1 MSPQNPLLDTTGIPK
16 FEKILPEHIEPA
28 VTQVLIESEKK
39 LAEIESCLKPSWT
52 GLIEPLETLGI
63 PFEYAWSP
71 IGHLLGVKNS
81 KELRDA
87 HEKMLPKVVE
97 FGLRLGQSRQIYE
110 GLLALKEGPE
120 WKKLSQEQKRVIDL
134 KIRDAKLA
142 GVGLSGNAKKR
153 FNQISTELSKLGT
166 TFSNNVLDSTKEYEM
181 IISEKEETDGWPK
194 NLKQQASQ
202 SYNLAKETKKST
214 SEEGPWR
221 ISLEAPLVIPFLR
234 HSRNRY
240 QREKLLKAY
249 VSRASEGKVDN
260 KPLINTILKLKL
272 EKANIL
278 DFDNYAELSL
288 ASKMASDVDAVER
301 MFTELFV
308 ASKPYQLREFA
319 ELEDI
324 AKRNGFKGKLA
335 QWDTAFWSERLKEE
349 KFSFTDDELRPYFPM
364 PKVLEGMFG
373 LAEYLFGIT
382 ISEADGEAPVWHKD
396 VKYFTVYEDGSK
408 IASFYLDAYSRPVEK
423 RGGAWMDNCLDKRV
437 IDGEIRLPVIYLNA
451 NGSPPIGDKPS
462 LMSFGEVTTLFHEFG
477 HGLQSMLTKITYPEV
492 SGVNGIEWDAVETIS
507 QFMENWC
514 YHEPTLRKIS
524 GHYETGESLSD
535 ALVQKL
541 IDAKVYMAA
550 SGMMRQ
556 LEFGMTDMV
565 LHSNYDPKG
574 DVTPFEIHRE
584 ISLKTNILEPMPEN
598 HFLCAFNHIFAGAY
612 AAGYYSYKWAE
623 VLSAD
628 LFSAFESVG
637 LENIVEIQK
646 MGKKLRE
653 SILACGGAV
662 EPSEVFKEFMGREPS
677 TEALLRHNNLL

>member
-396 VKYFTVYEDGSK
+396 VKYFTVYEDGPK